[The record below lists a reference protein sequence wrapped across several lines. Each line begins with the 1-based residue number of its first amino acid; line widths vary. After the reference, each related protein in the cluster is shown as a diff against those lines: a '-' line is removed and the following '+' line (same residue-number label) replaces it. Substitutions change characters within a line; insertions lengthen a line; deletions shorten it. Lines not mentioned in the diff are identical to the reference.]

1 MRETIVDRAY
11 AKTLLPPRKEDGH
24 KGDFG
29 KLLVLGGSVGYTGAP
44 YLAASA
50 AVHSG
55 CGLVYLGVPES
66 IWAVEAQK
74 CVSAMSFPLPETDG
88 RLCLAA
94 LDKMQDKLKGC
105 DVLALGP
112 GLGRGKETEQLV
124 HALLWQVKEPLVLDA
139 DGLNALQGCTEKLD
153 VRRGRVTILTPHD
166 GEFARLTDRTLR
178 EIASSERTELASR
191 FVCEHGCILVLKGHR
206 TRIALPDGRM
216 LVNTSGC
223 SALSKGGSGD
233 VLTGLIASLLC
244 QGVGAAEA
252 AALGVWLHGRAG
264 ELLAQEM
271 TAYCASPREL
281 VTRGLGLA
289 FRSCWKHKKAKRNKA
304 AASNDSAAC
313 LIEVKTGKAPPNES
327 GALLPILTED
337 GKDHFLP
344 GMRFGSSACL
354 TTRFVRAKRA
364 MTLGMTM
371 RLLNISLNS
380 QTRSLA
386 IIVPRKMKMSARM
399 V

>member
-74 CVSAMSFPLPETDG
+74 CVSAMPFPLPETDG

-139 DGLNALQGCTEKLD
+139 DGINALEWHIDELSR
-153 VRRGRVTILTPHD
+153 RRGLVTVLTPHE
-166 GEFARLTDRTLR
+166 GEFSRVGGDVSRGRESGAAAYAARRG
-178 EIASSERTELASR
+178 
-191 FVCEHGCILVLKGHR
+191 VYLVLKGHR
-206 TRIALPDGRM
+206 TVIATPDGR
-216 LVNTSGC
+216 LAVNTTGNDGM
-223 SALSKGGSGD
+223 AKGGSGD
-233 VLTGLIASLLC
+233 ILTGMTASLLA
-244 QGVGAAEA
+244 QGMEPFAACCCA
-252 AALGVWLHGRAG
+252 VWLHGRAG
-264 ELLAQEM
+264 DL
-271 TAYCASPREL
+271 
-281 VTRGLGLA
+281 
-289 FRSCWKHKKAKRNKA
+289 A
-304 AASNDSAAC
+304 AA
-313 LIEVKTGKAPPNES
+313 EKG
-327 GALLPILTED
+327 
-337 GKDHFLP
+337 
-344 GMRFGSSACL
+344 R
-354 TTRFVRAKRA
+354 R
-364 MTLGMTM
+364 GMTPGD
-371 RLLNISLNS
+371 LLEKLPYA
-380 QTRSLA
+380 LKE
-386 IIVPRKMKMSARM
+386 VE
-399 V
+399 

>member
-74 CVSAMSFPLPETDG
+74 CVSAMPFPLPETDG

-139 DGLNALQGCTEKLD
+139 DGINALSGHMDALS
-153 VRRGRVTILTPHD
+153 RRRNRITVLTPHE
-166 GEFARLTDRTLR
+166 GEFVRAGGDLSPGRERAAADFAR
-178 EIASSERTELASR
+178 
-191 FVCEHGCILVLKGHR
+191 EHGVYLVLKGPG
-206 TRIALPDGRM
+206 TIAAAPDGRCM
-216 LVNTSGC
+216 RNPTGNC
-223 SALSKGGSGD
+223 GMAKGGSGD
-233 VLTGLIASLLC
+233 VLAGMLVLRGTG
-244 QGVGAAEA
+244 
-252 AALGVWLHGRAG
+252 R
-264 ELLAQEM
+264 
-271 TAYCASPREL
+271 
-281 VTRGLGLA
+281 
-289 FRSCWKHKKAKRNKA
+289 
-304 AASNDSAAC
+304 
-313 LIEVKTGKAPPNES
+313 
-327 GALLPILTED
+327 
-337 GKDHFLP
+337 
-344 GMRFGSSACL
+344 
-354 TTRFVRAKRA
+354 
-364 MTLGMTM
+364 
-371 RLLNISLNS
+371 
-380 QTRSLA
+380 
-386 IIVPRKMKMSARM
+386 
-399 V
+399 